1 MTTVL
6 LLAILAVLI
15 IGLGVLP
22 KIGSAISGALIP
34 MLLIYAMATTDNDG
48 RLWLIISVATVLVA
62 GYIILAFDKF
72 SNSKGRQRS
81 KGLKSTE
88 AQLARI
94 NEKQRKR

>member
-22 KIGSAISGALIP
+22 KIGSAISGAFIP
-34 MLLIYAMATTDNDG
+34 ILLIYAMATTDNDG
-48 RLWLIISVATVLVA
+48 RLWIIISVATLLAV
-62 GYIILAFDKF
+62 GYMLLAFDKF
-72 SNSKGRQRS
+72 SNSNGNKRRKGM
-81 KGLKSTE
+81 KSTQD
-88 AQLARI
+88 QLAAI